1 MRPLILASASPRR
14 AELLEQVG
22 YTFEICP
29 GDAAE
34 EAWEGSPPAGVESLA
49 LKKSLAVVPLFT
61 RGTVLGADTVVC
73 CAGNILGKPADEH
86 EAIANLKLLSGR
98 RHEVITGIALVDA
111 AGKWGTVTDHLR
123 TDVWWRD
130 LDEEEILH
138 YVRSGEPMDKAGA
151 YGIQGFASVFVERL
165 EGCYFNVMGLPL
177 GLVYR
182 HLARWGI
189 RPF

>member
-22 YTFEICP
+22 YTFEVCP
-29 GDAAE
+29 GNARE
-34 EAWEGSPPAGVESLA
+34 EVGEGLPSAGVESLA
-49 LKKSLAVVPLFT
+49 LKKSLSVAPSFD
-61 RGTVLGADTVVC
+61 RGAILGADTVVC
-73 CAGNILGKPADEH
+73 CDGKTLGKPVDED
-86 EAIANLKLLSGR
+86 EAIASLKLLSGR

-111 AGKWGTVTDHLR
+111 AGEWSSVTDHLC
-123 TDVWWRD
+123 TEVWWRD

-189 RPF
+189 KPF